1 MSGPGFIDRL
11 HEKARRKI
19 VENVRRF
26 AQGDPEKS
34 LQERARRWWD
44 LPAQYQWTGQIANE
58 ELAHYPSKIFI
69 DDAGDAMRHA
79 EWQRRSAE
87 VAGPVVPYLVGLAH
101 EADALALNALE
112 KSRNRSAPVAGRTT
126 PPTTGEI
133 MDRVRMDLH
142 NNAEGLRAA
151 RERRP
156 VDFSRLHT
164 APRTPVWAPL
174 FRSPP
179 DNLTGL
185 PPR

>member
-11 HEKARRKI
+11 RDKAGRKI
-19 VENVRRF
+19 VENLRR
-26 AQGDPEKS
+26 KS
-34 LQERARRWWD
+34 LRERAKRWWD
-44 LPAQYQWTGQIANE
+44 LPAKYQWTGQIANE
-58 ELAHYPSKIFI
+58 ELERYPPHIFT

-87 VAGPVVPYLVGLAH
+87 VAGPAVPYLVGLAH
-101 EADALALNALE
+101 EADALAFNALE
-112 KSRNRSAPVAGRTT
+112 KSRTRSAPVAGGTP

-151 RERRP
+151 RERRR
-156 VDFSRLHT
+156 VDVSKLQT
-164 APRTPVWAPL
+164 APRAPVWAPL